1 MLYTGHVQ
9 SATGN
14 GRHASEPQVI
24 RPFKLLNPGTWMGN
38 GKHPNGLS
46 GKQMLELEA
55 EACKAMHANVLI
67 ADATFTIVHIN
78 DNALKT
84 LQSIENEIKDNFGVD
99 VTQIVG
105 GSIHRFHK
113 TPEKVEQ
120 ILRDPE
126 KLPHDASFTFAGIT
140 LKACINGIYDYKG
153 FVLGYVVVLEDITEQ
168 MKREKEVAR
177 VTSMMENSPTNMI
190 YANKDFQVQYMNP
203 ASLTTLQ
210 GLEQYLPV
218 KAETIVG
225 QSIDIFHKN
234 PAHQRKILSD
244 PNNLPHQANIQLG
257 PETLDLLVSPIFDA
271 DKNYLGPMVTWEVV
285 TEKLKLEGEMDRV
298 TSMMENSPT
307 NMIYANKDFQVQYM
321 NPASLTT
328 LQGLEQYLPV
338 KAETIVGQSID
349 IFHKNPAH
357 QRKILSDPNNLPHQ
371 ANIQLGPETLDL
383 LVSPIFDSDKN
394 YLGPMVTWEV
404 VTAKLEA
411 EKKIQDAAERE
422 RVQAQE
428 LAEKV
433 ENLLAVVD
441 AAAGGDL
448 TKKIDFSGEDA
459 IGQMAEGLGQFLSSL
474 AESISSIGENA
485 KTLASSSDELIS
497 VSHEMSG
504 NAEET
509 SAQAG
514 VVMNAVSEVDKN
526 VQMVA
531 TATEEMSASVKE
543 IAKNAHKA
551 AEVAGEAVNIGE
563 ATNTTIVKLGESSDE
578 IGNVIKVITS
588 IAEQTNLLALNAT
601 IEAAR
606 AGEAGKGFAVVANE
620 VKELANQ
627 TGKATEDISLKIETI
642 QTDTRGAV
650 EAIGKM
656 TNIVAEI
663 NDISATIAG
672 AVEEQTATTAE
683 ISRNVSEAAKGTG
696 QIVENM
702 SGVSTAA
709 QSTSNGAS
717 ETQKSAG
724 ELAKMATELQ
734 SHVSKFKC

>member
-234 PAHQRKILSD
+234 PAHQRKIL
-244 PNNLPHQANIQLG
+244 
-257 PETLDLLVSPIFDA
+257 
-271 DKNYLGPMVTWEVV
+271 
-285 TEKLKLEGEMDRV
+285 
-298 TSMMENSPT
+298 
-307 NMIYANKDFQVQYM
+307 
-321 NPASLTT
+321 
-328 LQGLEQYLPV
+328 
-338 KAETIVGQSID
+338 
-349 IFHKNPAH
+349 
-357 QRKILSDPNNLPHQ
+357 
-371 ANIQLGPETLDL
+371 
-383 LVSPIFDSDKN
+383 
-394 YLGPMVTWEV
+394 
-404 VTAKLEA
+404 
-411 EKKIQDAAERE
+411 
-422 RVQAQE
+422 
-428 LAEKV
+428 
-433 ENLLAVVD
+433 
-441 AAAGGDL
+441 
-448 TKKIDFSGEDA
+448 
-459 IGQMAEGLGQFLSSL
+459 
-474 AESISSIGENA
+474 
-485 KTLASSSDELIS
+485 
-497 VSHEMSG
+497 
-504 NAEET
+504 
-509 SAQAG
+509 
-514 VVMNAVSEVDKN
+514 
-526 VQMVA
+526 
-531 TATEEMSASVKE
+531 
-543 IAKNAHKA
+543 
-551 AEVAGEAVNIGE
+551 
-563 ATNTTIVKLGESSDE
+563 
-578 IGNVIKVITS
+578 
-588 IAEQTNLLALNAT
+588 
-601 IEAAR
+601 
-606 AGEAGKGFAVVANE
+606 
-620 VKELANQ
+620 
-627 TGKATEDISLKIETI
+627 
-642 QTDTRGAV
+642 
-650 EAIGKM
+650 
-656 TNIVAEI
+656 
-663 NDISATIAG
+663 
-672 AVEEQTATTAE
+672 
-683 ISRNVSEAAKGTG
+683 
-696 QIVENM
+696 
-702 SGVSTAA
+702 
-709 QSTSNGAS
+709 
-717 ETQKSAG
+717 
-724 ELAKMATELQ
+724 
-734 SHVSKFKC
+734 